1 MGPMQGAYAVESLAG
16 AAARDMFI
24 KEVFAQQ
31 GTFENSPTAAMPRSK
46 VLELFAGI
54 AEQSCK
60 VRKADAVVR
69 MQDWSI
75 ATFPAWQ
82 EVQIGILSG
91 VTGTPKHVIG
101 SEMVEDAES
110 EWGVGEWQARL
121 AKIKARSR
129 AKWLVAA
136 AVAVA
141 VGVACAKQRSWIEGA
156 ALVTDRLGSGSQQVG
171 PRNHREA
178 THFLGGAHPVQSGM
192 MS

>member
-1 MGPMQGAYAVESLAG
+1 
-16 AAARDMFI
+16 
-24 KEVFAQQ
+24 
-31 GTFENSPTAAMPRSK
+31 MPRSK

-101 SEMVEDAES
+101 SEMVDDAKS

-129 AKWLVAA
+129 AKWARCGGCGGGLWAWRVPSSARDR
-136 AVAVA
+136 
-141 VGVACAKQRSWIEGA
+141 RSSA
-156 ALVTDRLGSGSQQVG
+156 RDRS
-171 PRNHREA
+171 A
-178 THFLGGAHPVQSGM
+178 W
-192 MS
+192 